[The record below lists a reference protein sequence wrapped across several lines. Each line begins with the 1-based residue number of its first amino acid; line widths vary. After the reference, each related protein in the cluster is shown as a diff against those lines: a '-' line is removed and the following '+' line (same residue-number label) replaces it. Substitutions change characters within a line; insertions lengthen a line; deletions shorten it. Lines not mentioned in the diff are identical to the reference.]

1 MSATANPSLLVT
13 YDTAVV
19 SELLKRKRKARE
31 VKACFPCRHRK
42 IRCDGKS
49 PCTSCVERDHASLC
63 QTVGRTSIT
72 RRSPDSRQPL
82 IAPRASSGSSG
93 SPAPSHGSADEEV
106 MREHALVRLVER
118 MTTNASGIPQPQ
130 LPPARDLL
138 ARADR
143 LSLSPGV
150 EVDVESI
157 LRQVESIEEQLAVLK
172 AQLLPLRRI

>member
-1 MSATANPSLLVT
+1 MSANDPSLLVT

-63 QTVGRTSIT
+63 QTVGRTSSS
-72 RRSPDSRQPL
+72 RPSPESGRQPL
-82 IAPRASSGSSG
+82 IASRARSNGSIG
-93 SPAPSHGSADEEV
+93 SPAPSYGSADEEV
-106 MREHALVRLVER
+106 IRDHALVRLVER
-118 MTTNASGIPQPQ
+118 MATNNPQPQ

-143 LSLSPGV
+143 LSLSPGT

-157 LRQVESIEEQLAVLK
+157 FRQVESIEEQLAVLK
-172 AQLLPLRRI
+172 AQLLPLRRM

>member
-1 MSATANPSLLVT
+1 MSATDPSLLVT

-63 QTVGRTSIT
+63 QTVGRTSAART
-72 RRSPDSRQPL
+72 SPESRQPM
-82 IAPRASSGSSG
+82 IASRTPSGSSG

-118 MTTNASGIPQPQ
+118 MASNTRGAIQPQ

-172 AQLLPLRRI
+172 AQLLPLRRM

>member
-1 MSATANPSLLVT
+1 MSSTDYSHLHT

-63 QTVGRTSIT
+63 QTVSRTS
-72 RRSPDSRQPL
+72 
-82 IAPRASSGSSG
+82 AMRASSESRRSITVARTPPSASTG
-93 SPAPSHGSADEEV
+93 SPAPSTGSADEDT
-106 MREHALVRLVER
+106 MKEHALVRLVER
-118 MTTNASGIPQPQ
+118 MASNTRPGPQPQ

-138 ARADR
+138 ARADG
-143 LSLSPGV
+143 LSLSPGF
-150 EVDVESI
+150 EVDVEPI
-157 LRQVESIEEQLAVLK
+157 IRQVETMEEQLAVLK
-172 AQLLPLRRI
+172 AQLLSLRRI